1 MGFLPSDHG
10 LLGAAT
16 SPVQKASFSNRPS
29 PDGFA
34 PPGPP
39 DGGITSSTV
48 VLGDG
53 PLVTVPDFSGWAA
66 RRVAEECEKLGLALN
81 VLGSGLA
88 LEQNPMAG
96 LKVPSGTRIWV
107 RMAR

>member
-1 MGFLPSDHG
+1 
-10 LLGAAT
+10 
-16 SPVQKASFSNRPS
+16 
-29 PDGFA
+29 
-34 PPGPP
+34 
-39 DGGITSSTV
+39 V